1 VRRLGRRGFLAVAFG
16 AVAASAC
23 GAPDGAGGRRAGGLL
38 ARPDRDEW
46 PEAFWRSP
54 AAAQTAYRYAIGHRD
69 ELRYV
74 PCYCACG
81 ADGHRSN
88 WDCYVDELRP
98 GGEVLLDD
106 HGFG

>member
-1 VRRLGRRGFLAVAFG
+1 MGALAV
-16 AVAASAC
+16 SAC
-23 GAPDGAGGRRAGGLL
+23 AAPGPTGAPPPAGLL

-46 PEAFWRSP
+46 PSAFRRAPVS
-54 AAAQTAYRYAIGHRD
+54 AQAAYRYAVGHRD

-74 PCYCACG
+74 PCYCGCG

-106 HGFG
+106 HGFA